1 MLWWLWRMH
10 DIDRKLTDGDVNMS
24 DYSVHVMGLPED
36 ATEQQVRAHFDRLY
50 NLRKPDW
57 VYESSC
63 AECFCNR
70 KIMMRRQ
77 FKGPKLA
84 STLFK
89 EWVRARSRVP
99 RRGGGCCGA
108 EAALEDIRSDASA
121 PVSWQDWATCPVLNA
136 ANTGQQEYLRSW
148 VAEVT
153 LVHPNGGL
161 LRRYKALQK
170 LRDRQMQARAAVK
183 VYSNP
188 KWVPGATGGLC
199 CGAVEVHVD
208 RSCAGGPLQLCYV
221 RSGPREAR
229 LAATRQRLAAIES
242 RLHKLDLKHARSIN
256 SSVIGAF
263 VVFNNEE
270 SWRRCLYD
278 YQVSQRWYFPV
289 VAACRCHRTCQAPPL
304 WFENKH
310 PLIVHRAPAPTDVIW
325 ENLEV
330 PGWERALRISL
341 ANLCMLLFLAASL
354 VGIVL
359 AQQQQEAFRGTL
371 PSQEVCTVQAPTV
384 AWGVNPAP
392 LSEVFQVRGTAEQD
406 AACSAQFGGDHIFLW
421 WGGASAP
428 PTPSAPF
435 PAPPTV
441 NITDADGSVLNT
453 VTNTCSGPCLP
464 ADISNTSPCVVP
476 KVLGAEPSASQT
488 FPVRAVIGCYCLQRM
503 RSLLMS
509 EDTSWSDFRTAVEQE
524 ATCQELASSF
534 VLAQVLI
541 FVAAAG
547 VVLINTSLKSVL
559 WRATKQELH
568 TSVAA
573 LKSAVASKLFLALFL
588 NTGLIV
594 LLVHARIPG
603 AESLPLGVLRGAYS
617 SFSPGWYSTAGAAVT
632 LTMIINIAAP
642 HALPLGKYCCV
653 YPCKRRCCSKSAI
666 LQRELNDFYKAPEF
680 EVESRVPHVMN
691 TVVVTLLYSSGIPLL
706 LPVAAVSLLT
716 TYLVDVFLLSTFYAQ
731 PPPLNASMAQ
741 LAFNI
746 MPFALMAHSAF
757 AIWFYGDDATVE
769 SDPVLLGDAG
779 GVGVQDRYQAAVA
792 SVEHLDPIGLAPKVL
807 RQNVFPMFV
816 LFLSLAGGLLLFV
829 VVRAVASALLARFVY
844 ILTCGACC
852 TGIREVNAKLNPPFT
867 QTYEHR
873 LPLNTKYTLTPEQS
887 AKGFCLIKDVPRHKT
902 AISRVRKYSAKTP
915 ISERCSKDRLLML
928 TWEVIKARTGLASYA
943 MTANPKYAQA
953 VLALQEGAVKAEVS
967 QARAALQSLAAVM
980 GGAHPQPFR
989 MSAGRRAAYS
999 LHSDSTQQSSPSR
1012 GKGAAKRPSLTT
1024 LALDDS
1030 DTPTDAGTALDSK
1043 LSAGRNPSGLASA
1056 GGAVVS
1062 PGDLLTPGSARG
1074 AMALAFHI
1082 DDSVAALHDTLS
1094 QHNPRG
1100 GASGG
1105 EAGTG
1110 QANEVAHADDGD
1122 ETWTAPEDQLHDLPL

>member
-354 VGIVL
+354 IGIVL

-392 LSEVFQVRGTAEQD
+392 LSEIFQVRGTAEQ
-406 AACSAQFGGDHIFLW
+406 
-421 WGGASAP
+421 
-428 PTPSAPF
+428 
-435 PAPPTV
+435 
-441 NITDADGSVLNT
+441 
-453 VTNTCSGPCLP
+453 
-464 ADISNTSPCVVP
+464 
-476 KVLGAEPSASQT
+476 VLGAEPSASQT

-568 TSVAA
+568 TS
-573 LKSAVASKLFLALFL
+573 LFLALFL

-873 LPLNTKYTLTPEQS
+873 LPLNTKYTLSPEQS

-943 MTANPKYAQA
+943 MTANPKHAQA
-953 VLALQEGAVKAEVS
+953 VLALQEGAVKAEAS

-1030 DTPTDAGTALDSK
+1030 DTPADADTALDSK

-1094 QHNPRG
+1094 QHNPTG